1 VSNNTSTAAR
11 YREFAQGCK
20 SLAHTAHSSEHRA
33 ALLRM
38 RDEWLRIAEE
48 LEQIAA
54 KQTGAAPG
62 AVSPQLHKVD

>member
-1 VSNNTSTAAR
+1 VKNNTSTAAR
-11 YREFAQGCK
+11 YRKFAEGCE
-20 SLAHTAHSSEHRA
+20 SLAHSAHSSEHRA

-54 KQTGAAPG
+54 KQTGSAAG
-62 AVSPQLHKVD
+62 AVSPQLDKVD